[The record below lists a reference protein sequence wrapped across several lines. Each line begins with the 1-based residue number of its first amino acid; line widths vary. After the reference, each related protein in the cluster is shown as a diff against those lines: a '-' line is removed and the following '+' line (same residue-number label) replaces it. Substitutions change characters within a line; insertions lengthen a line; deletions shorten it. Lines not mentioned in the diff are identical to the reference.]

1 MGQPHRA
8 NLDDSHI
15 KRTREQTLGSVTSQY
30 QEENKPIGIPLVA
43 ASEKGEAQTQPQYRR
58 TTKVVNRYWGMG
70 VIRLQDSVI
79 PSRVKNCLTSGIIWE
94 DETQRVIF
102 PYTKVKQL
110 YGCSS

>member
-1 MGQPHRA
+1 MGQPYQA
-8 NLDDSHI
+8 NLDNSVF
-15 KRTREQTLGSVTSQY
+15 KRCREQTLGSETSQY

-43 ASEKGEAQTQPQYRR
+43 ASETGEAQTQPQYRR

-79 PSRVKNCLTSGIIWE
+79 PSRVTNCLTSGIIWE
-94 DETQRVIF
+94 DELQRVTV